1 MDRRELAEALSSA
14 RSARIEGGGT
24 KLAWGGRVPEP
35 EVRISTAGLSEL
47 REHNAGDLTAVI
59 EAGVPLAAAQA
70 RFAQAGQM
78 LALDPPLGPGD
89 AATVGG
95 IVATGD
101 SGPLRHRHGT
111 ARDLVVGIT
120 VALTDGTLARA
131 GGKVIKNVAGYD
143 LAKLFA
149 GSFGTLGAIVEVC
162 VRLHPLPAATVTARG
177 AGTDPSQVAAAARSL
192 AHEQVE
198 LQCLDV
204 RWSDGE
210 GAVLARAA
218 GAAPRSA
225 AKRAAGVLR
234 DAGLDPELV
243 EEDAPLWAAQREAQ
257 RGELVVR
264 VSGVQSQL
272 DELLT
277 AADALGGEVV
287 GRAGLGLSWL
297 RLPAEAAAVE
307 EVRGRLAPSPCVVL
321 DAPDAV
327 REALDPWGP
336 MDGALQALMGRV
348 KARFDPAGSLP

>member
-1 MDRRELAEALSSA
+1 MDRHELAAALSGA
-14 RSARIEGGGT
+14 RNARIRGGGT
-24 KLAWGGRVPEP
+24 KLAWGAPAGEP
-35 EVRISTAGLSEL
+35 ETWISTAGLNEL

-59 EAGVPLAAAQA
+59 EAGVPVAAAQA
-70 RFAQAGQM
+70 RFAEAGQM

-89 AATVGG
+89 AATLGG
-95 IVATGD
+95 VVATGD
-101 SGPLRHRHGT
+101 SGPLRHRHGA

-120 VALTDGTLARA
+120 VALADGTLARA

-162 VRLHPLPAATVTARG
+162 VRLHPLPAATVTAQ
-177 AGTDPSQVAAAARSL
+177 AASADPGRVAAAARSL
-192 AHEQVE
+192 SHEQVE

-204 RWSDGE
+204 RWAGGE

-218 GAAPRSA
+218 GAAPRA
-225 AKRAAGVLR
+225 AAERAAGVLR
-234 DAGLDPELV
+234 HAGLDPELV
-243 EEDAPLWAAQREAQ
+243 EEDAGLWTRQREGQ

-272 DELLT
+272 GEVL
-277 AADALGGEVV
+277 AAAGALGGEVV

-297 RLPAEAAAVE
+297 RLPVEAAAVE
-307 EVRGRLAPSPCVVL
+307 EVRRRLAPSPCVVL
-321 DAPDAV
+321 DAPDSV

-336 MDGALQALMGRV
+336 IDDALAGLLGRV

>member
-1 MDRRELAEALSSA
+1 MDRRELAEALSDA
-14 RSARIEGGGT
+14 RSARIEGAGT
-24 KLAWGGRVPEP
+24 KLAWAAPASEP

-59 EAGVPLAAAQA
+59 EAGVPLAAARA
-70 RFAQAGQM
+70 RFAEARQM

-95 IVATGD
+95 VVATGD

-111 ARDLVVGIT
+111 SRDLVVGIT
-120 VALTDGTLARA
+120 VALADGTLARA

-162 VRLHPLPAATVTARG
+162 VRLHPLPAATITVRA
-177 AGTDPSQVAAAARSL
+177 AGTEPEQVAAAARAL

-204 RWSDGE
+204 RWGDGE

-218 GAAPRSA
+218 GGAPRA
-225 AKRAAGVLR
+225 AAERAAGVLR
-234 DAGLDPELV
+234 DAGLDADLM
-243 EEDAPLWAAQREAQ
+243 EDDAALWAAQREGQ

-272 DELLT
+272 GEVL
-277 AADALGGEVV
+277 AAAGALGGEVV
-287 GRAGLGLSWL
+287 GRAALGLSWV

-307 EVRGRLAPSPCVVL
+307 ELRRRLAPSPCVVL

-327 REALDPWGP
+327 REAVDPWGP
-336 MDGALQALMGRV
+336 MDGALAGLMGRV